1 MCGRFTHRLSWEQ
14 IHRLYNLTLG
24 FTNLEPSYNVAPTD
38 TIFIVIDRN
47 GKRELA
53 PARWGLVPAWWKKS
67 LKELPATFNA
77 RAESVAT
84 KPMFRSAYAKRRCIV
99 PASGFYEWTGEK
111 GKKQPHY
118 ITPHI
123 TPRDQSVF
131 SFAGLWEEWLNLST
145 GKALRSATIIIT
157 DAQEPIK
164 SLHDRMPVMLAPED
178 FEPWLTGKLEIQTL
192 AAKPMP
198 PVNIWPVSPRVNSV
212 KNNEPDLIE
221 RIEQAA

>member
-14 IHRLYNLTLG
+14 IHRLYGLTLG
-24 FTNLEPSYNVAPTD
+24 HTNLEPSYNVAPTN
-38 TIFIVIDRN
+38 TIYVVIDRK
-47 GKRELA
+47 GKRELV
-53 PARWGLVPAWWKKS
+53 PARWGLTPAWWKKP

-84 KPMFRSAYAKRRCIV
+84 KPMFKAAYAKRRCII

-111 GKKQPHY
+111 GKRQPHY
-118 ITPHI
+118 ITP
-123 TPRDQSVF
+123 TDQTVF
-131 SFAGLWEEWLNLST
+131 SFAGLWEKWIDPST
-145 GKALRSATIIIT
+145 GKPLRSATIIIT
-157 DAQEPIK
+157 DAQEPIR
-164 SLHDRMPVMLAPED
+164 SLHDRMPVMLAAED
-178 FEPWLTGKLEIQTL
+178 FELWLSGEEAIETL

>member
-1 MCGRFTHRLSWEQ
+1 MCGRKTRNYTWEE
-14 IHRLYNLTLG
+14 IHRYYNLIHGHTAS
-24 FTNLEPSYNVAPTD
+24 NLQPSFNIAPTD
-38 TIFIVIDRN
+38 TILVVIERN
-47 GKRELA
+47 GSRELV
-53 PARWGLVPAWWKKS
+53 PARWGLVPAWWNKP

-84 KPMFRSAYAKRRCIV
+84 KPMFKAAYAKRRCIV

-118 ITPHI
+118 ITPA
-123 TPRDQSVF
+123 DQPVF
-131 SFAGLWEEWLNLST
+131 SFAGLWEEWLDLST
-145 GKALRSATIIIT
+145 GKPLRSATIIVT
-157 DAQEPIK
+157 DAQERIR
-164 SLHDRMPVMLAPED
+164 SLHDRMPVMLKAED
-178 FEPWLTGKLEIQTL
+178 FDSWLSGEAAIEAL

-198 PVNIWPVSPRVNSV
+198 AVKIWPVSPRVNSV